1 MFQKNSELGKVN
13 MGGMV
18 VLAKM
23 AAGKHSSNPHNLTQD
38 EIATVH
44 LYTQETPLYRVLN
57 DRLRSEKRE
66 LLVPFFPYLKL
77 LLGAIYKL
85 PVIKCPVYRG
95 IPKDLSKNF
104 ASGETYIWWGLT
116 STAAKIE
123 VRF

>member
-23 AAGKHSSNPHNLTQD
+23 AAGKHSSNPHNL
-38 EIATVH
+38 
-44 LYTQETPLYRVLN
+44 TQETPLYRVLN